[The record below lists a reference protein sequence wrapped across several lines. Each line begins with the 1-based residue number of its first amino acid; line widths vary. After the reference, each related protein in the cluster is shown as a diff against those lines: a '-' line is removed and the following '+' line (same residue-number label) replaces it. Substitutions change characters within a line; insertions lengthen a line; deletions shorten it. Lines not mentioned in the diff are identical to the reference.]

1 MSHYI
6 AIKIS
11 EKQFKELLNQFQG
24 NSNFFEAKSKD
35 SEYYAFT
42 DKIGEAKITLYNFNG
57 IYYLEISSFS

>member
-24 NSNFFEAKSKD
+24 NSNFFEKS
-35 SEYYAFT
+35 SETNGYYSFS
-42 DKIGEAKITLYNFNG
+42 DKIGGTKITIYNFDG
-57 IYYLEISSFS
+57 IYYLEISSFV